1 MSSLR
6 VFFTPQFARNPYQ
19 RQLADNLQPWGC
31 EVEGTDFSN
40 ADLYHLISKHK
51 PDILHIHW
59 PSFFFIKDNGFKSFL
74 ALILFV
80 LKLVTLKL
88 FAIKIV
94 WTVHNLKDHENPYPK
109 LDKMCNLI
117 VAKLADGIIAHCEVA
132 KDAVIENLGLR
143 NGKDKVFVIPH
154 GHYLDCYE
162 NKIDRLQARHRL
174 KVDNDKL
181 VILFLG
187 KVRPYKGVFELIE
200 SFTDLNIPETQL
212 IIAGKPVDEAM
223 KNSIKKQI
231 SGAKN
236 IEFIPDFIPDEQIQ
250 IYMNACDAVIFPYRD
265 ILTSGAIILA
275 MSFAKACIAPRKG
288 CIGELLDDMG
298 SFLYDGENQ
307 EGLGEAIKKA
317 VTQKHE
323 LLQMGEHNLQLAQ
336 KLAWSGIAEQ
346 TFRVYNTIYV

>member
-1 MSSLR
+1 M
-6 VFFTPQFARNPYQ
+6 
-19 RQLADNLQPWGC
+19 
-31 EVEGTDFSN
+31 
-40 ADLYHLISKHK
+40 
-51 PDILHIHW
+51 
-59 PSFFFIKDNGFKSFL
+59 
-74 ALILFV
+74 
-80 LKLVTLKL
+80 
-88 FAIKIV
+88 
-94 WTVHNLKDHENPYPK
+94 
-109 LDKMCNLI
+109 
-117 VAKLADGIIAHCEVA
+117 
-132 KDAVIENLGLR
+132 
-143 NGKDKVFVIPH
+143 
-154 GHYLDCYE
+154 
-162 NKIDRLQARHRL
+162 
-174 KVDNDKL
+174 
-181 VILFLG
+181 G

-323 LLQMGEHNLQLAQ
+323 LLQMGAHNLQLAQ